1 MMNELV
7 EVSMAPSGGER
18 RNYLRLDKVFPVLI
32 ESPHAGFMN
41 CVARNISSG
50 GLFLETRAPLPLGS
64 PLRIYFALPQGEAG
78 ISATG
83 LVKNHYFLHYAT
95 GVGEGQAAVTGMGI
109 RFTGFDLD
117 GEERLEQGLKRSL
130 VFH

>member
-1 MMNELV
+1 
-7 EVSMAPSGGER
+7 MAPSGER
-18 RNYLRLDKVFPVLI
+18 RNWLRLDKVFSVLV

-83 LVKNHYFLHYAT
+83 LVKNHYFLHYAS
-95 GVGEGQAAVTGMGI
+95 GGGAAAVTGMGV
-109 RFTGFDLD
+109 RFTGFDFD
-117 GEERLEQGLKRSL
+117 GEERLETGLKRQQVL
-130 VFH
+130 H